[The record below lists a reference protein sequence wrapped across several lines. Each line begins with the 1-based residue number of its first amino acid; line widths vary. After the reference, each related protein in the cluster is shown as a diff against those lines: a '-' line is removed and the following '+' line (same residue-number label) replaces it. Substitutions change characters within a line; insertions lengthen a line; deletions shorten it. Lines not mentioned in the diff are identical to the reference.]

1 MDDLRHWIWLSGRAP
16 SPGRW
21 LPRVLDRFGTATA
34 VWEAPPSECDRIDDV
49 PPRVRQALKDKDLH
63 QAEAIYYR
71 CERLG
76 LRLMTY
82 RDADYPARLAALDEP
97 PCLLYVQGTL
107 PPIDE
112 EPIVTVVGAR
122 EATGYGTAVARR
134 LAYGL
139 TRQGATVVT
148 GTARGIDAA
157 ALRGALRAGGRP
169 IAVLGNGVDV
179 PYPSYHADL
188 YEQIA
193 ARGALIGEYPPGT
206 PPYGKHFPVR
216 NRILAGLA
224 LGVVVVEG
232 TEHSGSLITARW
244 AQAEQRDV
252 FAVPGP
258 LDAPMSRGPN
268 KLIHDGTARLI
279 RGVEDILEE
288 YAEAWPGKLRRL
300 PTEPREDDRR
310 PAPPRRTDRAPAPE
324 RPPERPAPRPTAKLD
339 EVTGTDEERTIVQ
352 ALAQADRTVDEL
364 VQATDLPVRRI
375 LTTLTMLQVR
385 QVVEEGPGKR
395 FRLAV
400 ELEG

>member
-1 MDDLRHWIWLSGRAP
+1 MSDLLHWIWLTEQVP
-16 SPGRW
+16 PGRW
-21 LPRVLDRFGTATA
+21 LPRILDWFETPTAA
-34 VWEAPPSECDRIDDV
+34 WEAPPAVCDELPGV
-49 PPRVRQALKDKDLH
+49 PAQVRQALKDKDLRR
-63 QAEAIYYR
+63 AEAVYYR

-76 LRLMTY
+76 LRLLTL
-82 RDADYPARLAALDEP
+82 RDEDYPARLRRLSDP
-97 PCLLYVQGTL
+97 PCLLYVQGAL
-107 PPIDE
+107 PAIDE
-112 EPIVTVVGAR
+112 EPIVAVVGAR
-122 EATGYGTAVARR
+122 EATAYGAAVARR

-139 TRQGATVVT
+139 ARQGATVVT

-193 ARGALIGEYPPGT
+193 AHGALIGEYPPGT
-206 PPYGKHFPVR
+206 PPYGRNFPVR

-232 TEHSGSLITARW
+232 TERSGSLITARW

-288 YAEAWPGKLRRL
+288 YAAAWPDKLRLL
-300 PTEPREDDRR
+300 PQEPPEPDRR
-310 PAPPRRTDRAPAPE
+310 PAPGRRTDRAPAPE
-324 RPPERPAPRPTAKLD
+324 RPVPERPAPRPTAKLD

-400 ELEG
+400 TLEG

>member
-1 MDDLRHWIWLSGRAP
+1 MDDLRHWIWLSSRVP

-21 LPRVLDRFGTATA
+21 LARVLDWFETPTAA
-34 VWEAPPSECDRIDDV
+34 YDAPPSECDRIPGV
-49 PPRVRQALKDKDLH
+49 PPQVRQALKDKDLH
-63 QAEAIYYR
+63 QAEAIFYR

-76 LRLMTY
+76 LRLLTI
-82 RDADYPARLAALDEP
+82 RDEDYPVRLRRLSDP
-97 PCLLYVQGTL
+97 PCLLYVQGVL
-107 PPIDE
+107 PAIDE
-112 EPIVTVVGAR
+112 EPIVAVVGAR
-122 EATGYGTAVARR
+122 EATGYGAAVARR

-157 ALRGALRAGGRP
+157 ALRGALRAGGHP
-169 IAVLGNGVDV
+169 LAVLGNGVDV

-193 ARGALIGEYPPGT
+193 GSGALIGEYPPGT

-232 TEHSGSLITARW
+232 TERSGSLITARW
-244 AQAEQRDV
+244 AQEEQRDV

-268 KLIHDGTARLI
+268 KLIHDGAARLI
-279 RGVEDILEE
+279 RGAEDILEE
-288 YAEAWPGKLRRL
+288 YAAAWPDKLRRL
-300 PTEPREDDRR
+300 PPEPRPGDRAPTPPRPDRR
-310 PAPPRRTDRAPAPE
+310 PVSAPE
-324 RPPERPAPRPTAKLD
+324 PERPAPRPTARLD
-339 EVTGTDEERTIVQ
+339 QVTGTDEERTIVL
-352 ALAQADRTVDEL
+352 ALARADRTVDEL

-400 ELEG
+400 ALEE